1 MKMNDNSWK
10 SIRKSYWNLTI
21 WVIFTIM
28 VYPISV
34 CAESEMWR
42 GLPQNETQFPLSIS
56 EVQSQVSGD
65 DDRYAIKDIEDEG
78 LREKQSNDDLVRI
91 ADPLQPW
98 NRIWHHFN
106 DRLYFWLLKPMAQG
120 YSFVVPEDVRKTFG
134 NFYTNATAPVRIFNS
149 LFQLKFKQFV
159 TESERFF
166 INTTV
171 GFLGLRDCARECFGL
186 EPHDEDFGQTLGH
199 YGLGH
204 GIYFVWPLLG
214 PSSIRDTVGKG
225 ADSILSFTGI
235 FGPVDLEIPVWAV
248 LKTHELVN
256 ETSFRIGRYEALK
269 KDALDPYTAM
279 RDGYLQRRK
288 KAMQE

>member
-1 MKMNDNSWK
+1 MNYKFWK
-10 SIRKSYWNLTI
+10 NIRTSYRNLTI
-21 WVIFTIM
+21 WIIFTAM
-28 VYPISV
+28 VFPMSV
-34 CAESEMWR
+34 CAESAVRR
-42 GLPQNETQFPLSIS
+42 GLSQDETQFPVLIS
-56 EVQSQVSGD
+56 EVQPQVTED
-65 DDRYAIKDIEDEG
+65 DDVYEINDLEDTV
-78 LREKQSNDDLVRI
+78 LSEKPFSDDLVRI

-106 DRLYFWLLKPMAQG
+106 DKLYFWLLRPMAQG

-171 GFLGLRDCARECFGL
+171 GFLGLRDCARDCYGL
-186 EPHDEDFGQTLGH
+186 KPHDEDFGQTLGH

-225 ADSILSFTGI
+225 ADSILSFTGL
-235 FGPVDLEIPVWAV
+235 FGPVDLEMPVWAV

-269 KDALDPYTAM
+269 KEALDPYIAM

-288 KAMQE
+288 KAVQE